1 MGDRQE
7 RPDRLELTS
16 NLAVT
21 TPLLL
26 AASLPT
32 DTDID
37 PLVATDREVTVV
49 TPSPIALPPLPPA
62 APRTVPAAPQRPPRT
77 PESPITDVTEPLLA
91 IDEALQ
97 VEDLEAHTE
106 EDKRRWWEFAYER
119 NIGVLAVQN
128 TTNPHT
134 PLLTDSYLV
143 VHDGTMTWDIPGSEQ
158 LAGIHV
164 RRDLGA
170 GTFRLEYQR
179 APIVALAQNWLVS
192 RGADLGQVTPHD
204 ERLPTCDQPSR
215 ALEQRLAQ
223 AGDRYWIA
231 NSYTSDLV
239 LDPAHS
245 SGGPPSSNEDLVYD
259 FNTWVIAEDQR
270 PAAGEHPVRVF
281 YEDVDYLGRTYTL
294 REGGFPDLDAAYE
307 WTRRA
312 GAPDN
317 PLPPV
322 GVESARSAAARATSP
337 ATAASPAAAVAP
349 APPTTNDQTVTR
361 PRTR

>member
-1 MGDRQE
+1 M
-7 RPDRLELTS
+7 
-16 NLAVT
+16 
-21 TPLLL
+21 
-26 AASLPT
+26 PT

-37 PLVATDREVTVV
+37 PLVVTDREVTVV
-49 TPSPIALPPLPPA
+49 GPVTDRA
-62 APRTVPAAPQRPPRT
+62 AAASASRAPNGPAAPQRPPRT
-77 PESPITDVTEPLLA
+77 PENAITDVNEPLLA

-119 NIGVLAVQN
+119 NVGVLAVQN
-128 TTNPHT
+128 TTNPHA

-143 VHDGTMTWDIPGSEQ
+143 VHDGTMTWNIPGSEQ

-192 RGADLGQVTPHD
+192 RGADLGQVTPNH
-204 ERLPTCDQPSR
+204 EWLPTCDQPSR
-215 ALEQRLAQ
+215 ELEQRLAQ

-259 FNTWVIAEDQR
+259 FNTWIIAEDQR

-281 YEDVDYLGRTYTL
+281 YEDVDYPGRTYTL

-317 PLPPV
+317 PLPPI
-322 GVESARSAAARATSP
+322 GIESARSAAARATSP
-337 ATAASPAAAVAP
+337 AAAASPAAAVAP
-349 APPTTNDQTVTR
+349 VPPTTNNQTATR

>member
-1 MGDRQE
+1 M
-7 RPDRLELTS
+7 
-16 NLAVT
+16 
-21 TPLLL
+21 
-26 AASLPT
+26 T
-32 DTDID
+32 D
-37 PLVATDREVTVV
+37 
-49 TPSPIALPPLPPA
+49 
-62 APRTVPAAPQRPPRT
+62 
-77 PESPITDVTEPLLA
+77 PLLA
-91 IDEALQ
+91 IDKALQ
-97 VEDLEAHTE
+97 VEDLEAHTD
-106 EDKRRWWEFAYER
+106 EDDRRRGEFAYEQS
-119 NIGVLAVQN
+119 ISVLAVQN

-164 RRDLGA
+164 QRDLGA

-192 RGADLGQVTPHD
+192 RGADLDQVTPHD
-204 ERLPTCDQPSR
+204 EWLPTCDQPSR
-215 ALEQRLAQ
+215 ELEQRLAQ

-259 FNTWVIAEDQR
+259 FNTWIIAEDQR
-270 PAAGEHPVRVF
+270 PEAGEHPVRVF
-281 YEDVDYLGRTYTL
+281 YEDVDYLARTYTL
-294 REGGFPDLDAAYE
+294 REGGFPDRGAAYE

-322 GVESARSAAARATSP
+322 QIEAAPSPRSAAARATSP
-337 ATAASPAAAVAP
+337 AAAASPAAAVA
-349 APPTTNDQTVTR
+349 AAPTTPTDPTATR